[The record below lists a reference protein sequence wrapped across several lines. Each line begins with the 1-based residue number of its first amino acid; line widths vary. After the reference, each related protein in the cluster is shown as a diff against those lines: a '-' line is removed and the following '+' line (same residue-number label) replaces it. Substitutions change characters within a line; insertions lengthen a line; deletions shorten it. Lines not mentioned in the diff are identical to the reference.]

1 MPKTVADIMTHNPIV
16 VQPETPLKQAIKIMA
31 DRHISGLPV
40 VDGAGK
46 LVGVISDSDLL
57 WQETGV
63 EPPPYIMLLD
73 SIIYL
78 ENPATYEKDLRKAM
92 GLTVKEVMSD
102 RPISVKPDKPL
113 RAAAQLMQKYH
124 IHRLP
129 VLDDAGK
136 LIGILTRGDI
146 IGSMAA
152 SQEEFVVHG
161 N

>member
-1 MPKTVADIMTHNPIV
+1 
-16 VQPETPLKQAIKIMA
+16 
-31 DRHISGLPV
+31 
-40 VDGAGK
+40 
-46 LVGVISDSDLL
+46 
-57 WQETGV
+57 
-63 EPPPYIMLLD
+63 MLLD

-113 RAAAQLMQKYH
+113 RAAAQLMRKHH

-146 IGSMAA
+146 IRLMATN
-152 SQEEFVVHG
+152 QE
-161 N
+161 

>member
-1 MPKTVADIMTHNPIV
+1 MPKTVADVMTRDPIV
-16 VQPETPLKQAIKIMA
+16 VQPETSLKQAIKIIA

-40 VDGAGK
+40 VDGEGK

-63 EPPPYIMLLD
+63 EPPAYIMLLD

-102 RPISVKPDKPL
+102 RPITVKPDKPL
-113 RAAAQLMQKYH
+113 REAAQMMQKHH

-146 IGSMAA
+146 IRLMAT
-152 SQEEFVVHG
+152 SEE
-161 N
+161 

>member
-1 MPKTVADIMTHNPIV
+1 MPKTVADTMTRDPIV
-16 VQPETPLKQAIKIMA
+16 VRPDTSLQEAIQILAKQ
-31 DRHISGLPV
+31 RISGLPV
-40 VDGAGK
+40 VDAEGK

-92 GLTVKEVMSD
+92 GLTVGEVMSNK
-102 RPISVKPDKPL
+102 PITVKPDKSL
-113 RAAAQLMQKYH
+113 RDAAKQMQAHH

-129 VLDDAGK
+129 VLDDNGK
-136 LIGILTRGDI
+136 LVGILSRGDI
-146 IGSMAA
+146 IRSMAM
-152 SQEEFVVHG
+152 SQE
-161 N
+161 

>member
-1 MPKTVADIMTHNPIV
+1 MPKTVADTMTRDPIV
-16 VQPETPLKQAIKIMA
+16 VRPDTSLQEAIRILAKQ
-31 DRHISGLPV
+31 RISGLPV
-40 VDGAGK
+40 VDAEGK

-92 GLTVKEVMSD
+92 GLTVGEVMSNK
-102 RPISVKPDKPL
+102 PITVKPDKSL
-113 RAAAQLMQKYH
+113 RDAAKQMQAHH

-129 VLDDAGK
+129 VLDDNGK
-136 LIGILTRGDI
+136 LVGILSRGDI
-146 IGSMAA
+146 IRSMAM
-152 SQEEFVVHG
+152 SQE
-161 N
+161 

>member
-1 MPKTVADIMTHNPIV
+1 MPKTVADVMTRDPIV
-16 VQPETPLKQAIKIMA
+16 VQPETSLKQAIQILA

-40 VDGAGK
+40 VDGEGK

-113 RAAAQLMQKYH
+113 RTAAQLMQKHH

-152 SQEEFVVHG
+152 SQE
-161 N
+161 